1 MEISIA
7 LGGGGSRGYSHIG
20 VLRRLEQAGLQIC
33 AIAGTSAGAIIGTCY
48 AAGYTPDEIEAAFL
62 KVDQTKLFARSAH
75 EGPGLLGLSVA
86 EELMT
91 EFLGGKTFADLKI
104 PCGVVAVDIKSGRE
118 IILNQGSVVEAV
130 LASIAIPG
138 VFPPRTIGEYQ
149 LVDGGV
155 LDPVPC
161 SVARSLAP
169 RMPMVAVI
177 LDPVIIVRSEF
188 MQIPMPVPIPVL
200 TPIIQQLTRTR
211 IAQAF
216 NIFLQSV
223 DVASRR
229 MAEMRLEE
237 DDPDVVIRP
246 NVDGVG
252 LLDKVDVHSIVQLG
266 EQATA
271 EALPKLKR
279 AVAWPN
285 RLRRWLFP
293 FRISIRRLHT

>member
-1 MEISIA
+1 
-7 LGGGGSRGYSHIG
+7 
-20 VLRRLEQAGLQIC
+20 
-33 AIAGTSAGAIIGTCY
+33 
-48 AAGYTPDEIEAAFL
+48 
-62 KVDQTKLFARSAH
+62 
-75 EGPGLLGLSVA
+75 
-86 EELMT
+86 
-91 EFLGGKTFADLKI
+91 
-104 PCGVVAVDIKSGRE
+104 VVSVDIKSGRE

-138 VFPPRTIGEYQ
+138 VFPPRTIGEYL

-177 LDPVIIVRSEF
+177 LDPTIIVRSEF

-246 NVDGVG
+246 NVDGIG

-266 EQATA
+266 EQAA
-271 EALPKLKR
+271 DEALPKLKQ

-293 FRISIRRLHT
+293 FRISIRRLHR